1 MSKKNRKKSTVIMF
15 FMMSLLMMLSLMYF
29 LQSPQS
35 TVQLAEMK
43 QELASSYMNNY
54 AGTILEEVTG
64 IESARILPF
73 DFTVPEHGPNADA
86 FEHSKDGKVYYSD
99 STIEVTCW
107 KESNRFDA
115 KRDSEVC
122 LADVKIK
129 HASQFRRQWSNGDY
143 NSRARQHPST
153 IFSTTNGVVGMS
165 TDFYRHRN
173 YGIIIQ
179 YGNLICDKR
188 GRCPMDAL
196 VIDYNGDF
204 HIWNDKELS
213 EYVAKNGADDIM
225 HSFTFGPAL
234 VQNGEV
240 VDYHHYNNQALGE
253 LFFPQS
259 RAAIGQL
266 GELHYLYCV
275 TTEPGCTVY
284 SFARYMQEKGCHT
297 VYNLDGG
304 GTGTLLVQGKRYNRI
319 AYYGIERPMS
329 DIIYFASAE

>member
-1 MSKKNRKKSTVIMF
+1 MSNKKRKKSTVMLF
-15 FMMSLLMMLSLMYF
+15 SMMSLLMLGSLVFF

-35 TVQLAEMK
+35 TEQVGEQK
-43 QELASSYMNNY
+43 QEPASSYMNHY
-54 AGTILEEVTG
+54 AHTILEEAAG
-64 IESARILPF
+64 IESASILPF
-73 DFTVPEHGPNADA
+73 DFTVPDHAPNADG
-86 FEHSKDGKVYYSD
+86 FKSKDGKIYYSD

-107 KESNRFDA
+107 KERLAFDA
-115 KRDSEVC
+115 PRQSVVC
-122 LADVKIK
+122 LADIKIK
-129 HASQFRRQWSNGDY
+129 HASQFRRQWATGDY
-143 NSRARQHPST
+143 NSRVKQYPST
-153 IFSTTNGVVGMS
+153 IFSATNGVVGMS

-213 EYVAKNGADDIM
+213 EYVAKNGADEIM

-275 TTEPGCTVY
+275 TTEPGGTVY
-284 SFARYMQEKGCHT
+284 RFARYMQEKGCQT

-304 GTGTLLVQGKRYNRI
+304 GTGTLLVKGRRYNQI
-319 AYYGIERPMS
+319 AYYGIERAMS